1 MNCPVAQTVSEL
13 IEVLKAYPPNT
24 PIVASCDEEG
34 NSFSLGVSIGY
45 GTAGSMGVSMSK
57 KGKIVVIYP
66 YEHLPD
72 AY

>member
-1 MNCPVAQTVSEL
+1 MNCPVALTVNDL

-24 PIVASCDEEG
+24 HVVASCDEEG